1 MKKFKSLIPIQL
13 LFLLLVSTC
22 SKEKE
27 SSNDVLFLEKIE
39 NIVWTRGTNFK
50 IFKSN
55 PFKLFL
61 VEEGICIEFSEGETL
76 VRENRFSYFVET
88 NTADTLQ
95 LNYKVVGD
103 KINHCGTFTYYL
115 DSDENLIRTN
125 KECQSIFNTPQ
136 ILDFYKSELSFEEV
150 CSN

>member
-13 LFLLLVSTC
+13 LFLFLVSTC

-61 VEEGICIEFSEGETL
+61 VEEGICI
-76 VRENRFSYFVET
+76 
-88 NTADTLQ
+88 
-95 LNYKVVGD
+95 
-103 KINHCGTFTYYL
+103 
-115 DSDENLIRTN
+115 
-125 KECQSIFNTPQ
+125 
-136 ILDFYKSELSFEEV
+136 
-150 CSN
+150 